1 MNELPSAK
9 MGEQAALTRVEPSVA
24 EMLQAVVTQGVTSEN
39 VAAIEKLV
47 GLYER
52 MEAKKAEQAYAI
64 AFNSLQKEMPQIV
77 ATSVIPNRGK
87 YERFED
93 VMLQVKPLLDKNGFT
108 VSFSQV
114 SIENRTTVVCTVR
127 HTGGHATVN
136 SFTVRGGGKADSE
149 TQADCKA
156 ATTAKRNAFLQAF
169 NIVIRQD
176 YLQNEDDPRNEG
188 TFITPEQASDLEY
201 RVNETHSD
209 AAKFLALA
217 GAKSFET
224 IMSGKYNMLDA
235 ALAKKERAQ

>member
-1 MNELPSAK
+1 MSELPLAK
-9 MGEQAALTRVEPSVA
+9 MDEQAALTRVEPSVA
-24 EMLQAVVTQGVTSEN
+24 DMLQAVVTQGVTSEN

-114 SIENRTTVVCTVR
+114 SIENRTTVTCTVR
-127 HTGGHATVN
+127 HVAGHVTVN

-149 TQADCKA
+149 TQADCKS

-176 YLQNEDDPRNEG
+176 YLQDEDDPRNEG
-188 TFITPEQASDLEY
+188 AFITPEQASDLEY
-201 RVNETHSD
+201 RVNETRSD